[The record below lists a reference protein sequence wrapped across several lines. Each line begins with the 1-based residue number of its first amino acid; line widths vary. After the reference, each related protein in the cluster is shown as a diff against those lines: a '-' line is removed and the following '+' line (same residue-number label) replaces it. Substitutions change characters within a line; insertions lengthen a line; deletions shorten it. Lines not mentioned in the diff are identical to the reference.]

1 MARIG
6 VFVCHCG
13 ENIARSVQVQRVVEQ
28 AKQLPGTV
36 VSSDYPYMCSAPG
49 QKLVIDAIR
58 EHGLDRVVVAAC
70 SPQLHEPTFRV
81 AAAQAGLNPQ
91 LVEMA
96 NIREHCSWVHSD
108 REQASRKACELL
120 RSIPDLELVE
130 FPTYNRELSL
140 CCGGGSGGVW
150 LERPRAERLSELRVR
165 QAVEVGAEILAVA
178 CPYCLQMFE
187 DAVRTMELS
196 LEVRDVAELLADSL

>member
-1 MARIG
+1 M
-6 VFVCHCG
+6 VTSPHCFLSFRG
-13 ENIARSVQVQRVVEQ
+13 DYRELGADFEVLHQTQLLQRLIVDGRLEPKRPLGRRVVYHDPCTLGRQ
-28 AKQLPGTV
+28 SGIF
-36 VSSDYPYMCSAPG
+36 D
-49 QKLVIDAIR
+49 
-58 EHGLDRVVVAAC
+58 
-70 SPQLHEPTFRV
+70 EPR
-81 AAAQAGLNPQ
+81 
-91 LVEMA
+91 
-96 NIREHCSWVHSD
+96 
-108 REQASRKACELL
+108 ELL

-150 LERPRAERLSELRVR
+150 LERPRDERLAELRVR
-165 QAVEVGAEILAVA
+165 QAIETGAEILAVA